1 MSFEM
6 NGVAIHSQLLERYAK
21 LSSAG
26 GYELLLYQRFHQL
39 PPPHSPSR
47 IKEIANASVVY
58 IRPLQRD
65 ILDTEDSSSLHDSQ
79 RSLCDELHDLQKNFD
94 NGPKEKLKV
103 DEEDLLNDAITYYKD
118 PDFNPSKRLRIVYTG
133 QPADDTDGVV
143 HHSYTKLFTVIT
155 DTFFQGEEYRSPIY
169 NGATAASGLIKFV
182 GTIIVHSIL
191 QGGPGFP
198 VFSPG
203 IYYYLAKGNVEE
215 AMESLTVIDCSLEMR
230 DFISKI
236 AGKDVTYL
244 HEKFDEEVTTVL
256 ANCGLQMK
264 LTNDN
269 KMRVIRNL
277 IVHDAIAKPKMV
289 LDQLRGG
296 LKTLGFGKRMELY
309 PDIYIERRK

>member
-1 MSFEM
+1 M
-6 NGVAIHSQLLERYAK
+6 NSVFKQ
-21 LSSAG
+21 SSG
-26 GYELLLYQRFHQL
+26 
-39 PPPHSPSR
+39 
-47 IKEIANASVVY
+47 
-58 IRPLQRD
+58 
-65 ILDTEDSSSLHDSQ
+65 SLHDSQ

-143 HHSYTKLFTVIT
+143 RHSYTKLFTVIT

-230 DFISKI
+230 DFISKVRNNLQYER
-236 AGKDVTYL
+236 DTFY
-244 HEKFDEEVTTVL
+244 FPNQTVQKTHTQIFGL
-256 ANCGLQMK
+256 AAMVEGPYSF
-264 LTNDN
+264 
-269 KMRVIRNL
+269 
-277 IVHDAIAKPKMV
+277 PK
-289 LDQLRGG
+289 
-296 LKTLGFGKRMELY
+296 
-309 PDIYIERRK
+309 